1 MGLYRVTIAGLY
13 EWDDTLFDK
22 MEFPESADRQNF
34 IDSLL
39 LSYGDCEPLYPD
51 WDFMHNNAIPAW
63 SRKWKRSIDKV
74 YKVLNL
80 TEYEPLENYDRHEE
94 WTDSPDMTRTSQT
107 TGQDVNRAEAGQGT
121 TTTTSGADTAT
132 NDVSAFNDAS
142 YSPNEKTTTEYSGST
157 KVQSS
162 GENKN
167 TFEYGK
173 GETSRET
180 GQNTH
185 SGHIHGNIGVTTSQQ
200 MGLSELSLRKQ
211 SFIDYC
217 TGLFAQDLL
226 LLIY

>member
-13 EWDDTLFDK
+13 EWNDTLFDK
-22 MEFPESADRQNF
+22 MEFPESVDRQNF

-94 WTDSPDMTRTSQT
+94 WTDSPDMTRTNQT
-107 TGQDVNRAEAGQGT
+107 TGQDVNRAEAGQET
-121 TTTTSGADTAT
+121 TTTNSGTDTAT

-142 YSPNEKTTTEYSGST
+142 YSPNEKTTTKYGGST

-200 MGLSELSLRKQ
+200 MGLSELELRKQ

>member
-107 TGQDVNRAEAGQGT
+107 TGQNVNREEARQGT

-142 YSPNEKTTTEYSGST
+142 YSPNEKTTTEYGGST

-200 MGLSELSLRKQ
+200 MGLSELELRKQ

>member
-13 EWDDTLFDK
+13 ELNDTLFEK
-22 MEFPESADRQNF
+22 MEFPESADRKSF
-34 IDSLL
+34 IGNLL

-51 WDFMHNNAIPAW
+51 WDFMHDFAIPAW
-63 SRKWKRSIDKV
+63 SQKWKTNIDKV
-74 YKVLNL
+74 YNL
-80 TEYEPLENYDRHEE
+80 LELTNYEPLENYDRYEE
-94 WTDSPDMTRTSQT
+94 WTDSPDMTRTSQSS
-107 TGQDVNRAEAGQGT
+107 GQDVNRAEAGQGT
-121 TTTTSGADTAT
+121 TTTNSGVDTAT
-132 NDVSAFNDAS
+132 NEVSAFNDAN
-142 YSPNEKTTTEYSGST
+142 YSPNEKTSTEYGGST

-180 GQNTH
+180 GQNKH
-185 SGHIHGNIGVTTSQQ
+185 VGHIHGNIGTTTSQQ
-200 MGLSELSLRKQ
+200 MALSELSLRKQ

>member
-13 EWDDTLFDK
+13 EWNDTLFDK

-39 LSYGDCEPLYPD
+39 LSYGDCDPLYPD

-94 WTDSPDMTRTSQT
+94 WTDSPDITRTSQT
-107 TGQDVNRAEAGQGT
+107 TGQDVNRAEARQGT
-121 TTTTSGADTAT
+121 TTTNSGTDTAT

-157 KVQSS
+157 KVQGS

-200 MGLSELSLRKQ
+200 MGLSELELRKQ

>member
-51 WDFMHNNAIPAW
+51 WDFMHENAIPAW

-74 YKVLNL
+74 YKVLDL

-94 WTDSPDMTRTSQT
+94 WTDSPDMTRTSQSS
-107 TGQDVNRAEAGQGT
+107 GQDVNRAEAGQGT
-121 TTTTSGADTAT
+121 TTTNSGSDTAI
-132 NDVSAFNDAS
+132 NDVSAFNDSS
-142 YSPNEKTTTEYSGST
+142 YSPNEKTTTEYGGST

-162 GENKN
+162 GESKN

-180 GQNTH
+180 GQNKH
-185 SGHIHGNIGVTTSQQ
+185 SGRIHGNIGVTTSQQ
-200 MGLSELSLRKQ
+200 MVLSELSLRKQ

-217 TGLFAQDLL
+217 TGIFAQDLL